1 MCDFYIWRTPLLRYG
16 GHSGARR
23 TDAGLWQGD
32 TMVALN
38 LKPEPAF
45 SLSESV
51 GHTRSHGLVKSPRHP
66 SKISGQLEVLS
77 PEDGIIVGQLGI
89 KARTSSDGPLLSL
102 KGSVNGSLQ
111 VLDDGDGVLVEQL
124 NTGSRA
130 RSSASRKNSE
140 GRMTHT
146 PTKQI
151 SLNAPKVTSDICLRD
166 AEKPL
171 NMKQSVQTRSKDKL
185 PPHVPGDAASDLHGS
200 QSETEQKTSICKI
213 MKGQPMESEIN
224 DEKPEDSVGSIEP
237 VILSPSVNTSSPVN
251 GTNISTKS
259 PGSDEGETDSTAD
272 SEDEEGDSE
281 DEDRKAPIELLG
293 EFLHAVMNENYTLA
307 NKLCQMILI
316 YEADNPEAKQF
327 IPLIEAKLLIEQE
340 QDEHESTDESS
351 SEDSDDDSST
361 ESDSSVSGDSSE
373 EDSDTSEDEA
383 DDDTQEA

>member
-1 MCDFYIWRTPLLRYG
+1 MN
-16 GHSGARR
+16 
-23 TDAGLWQGD
+23 
-32 TMVALN
+32 MN
-38 LKPEPAF
+38 
-45 SLSESV
+45 
-51 GHTRSHGLVKSPRHP
+51 RSHGLVKSPRHP

-89 KARTSSDGPLLSL
+89 KARRTSSDGPLLSL

-111 VLDDGDGVLVEQL
+111 VLDDRDGVLVEQL
-124 NTGSRA
+124 HTVSRA

-151 SLNAPKVTSDICLRD
+151 SLNAPKVPSDICLRD

-171 NMKQSVQTRSKDKL
+171 NMKQSVQTRNKAIL

-200 QSETEQKTSICKI
+200 QSETEQKMSICKV

-237 VILSPSVNTSSPVN
+237 VVLSPSVNMSSPVN
-251 GTNISTKS
+251 VTNISTKS

-272 SEDEEGDSE
+272 SEEEEEADSE

-361 ESDSSVSGDSSE
+361 ESDSSVSGDSSD
-373 EDSDTSEDEA
+373 EDSDTSEGEA